1 MNFRLAF
8 PRRPLQRVTLK
19 KATFKRGLSL
29 AMAAIVLLSGGL
41 AVAIP
46 TQTTASA
53 VDVLSNGSFEHGFVS
68 QQGCGLVGYGWNC
81 FTNGGAAGYGFYD
94 DQWEPVVADGEHSQL
109 IEINTKGMTAAD
121 DDRYAGI
128 YQTVRVVDWEN
139 YTLHVRGMI
148 RTTVQDGDPWR
159 YRVEV
164 GWTPGRK
171 ADWRAVTNWADAG
184 WDTYYDRLAPGNFS
198 DYSARLMAEDD
209 FVTIYIRVW
218 KKWGVPEEEIDVNF
232 DAITL
237 TGPSPYGDM
246 PEQWAQPMAKDEMMA
261 PQPPMGGPM
270 MEKPMQPM
278 QPMQPM
284 WPMEPPQGE
293 LACGMG
299 EYVYNGGFEDGFNP
313 VYAGEVGRSWGFF
326 TNGGA
331 AGYGFYDEQW
341 PPVVASGD
349 HGQLIELNTKGVL
362 EGDNDRYAGIYQH
375 IRGLKPGKTY
385 ELSLRGMLRGVGGG
399 DDPYRYEAQWGY
411 NAGADGDWT
420 HVDNWQGMDLGDI
433 YPRTEPE
440 SMGAYSVQFVAPAP
454 EMTLFLRGW
463 MKWGVSESE
472 FDLNLDDVSLSGCGY
487 VKPMPPMQPGRPMP
501 PMQPEQPMVCTY
513 TVQPGDMLSVIAAK
527 YGVTVGDM
535 MKVNGISDPN
545 LIYVGQV
552 LQIPGCG
559 QSMQPKPMGQQGM
572 MMEQPMGQQGM
583 MMEPPMGQQGMMM
596 EPPMGQQGMMME
608 QPMGQQGMPAR
619 PPARPAPM
627 SQQQV
632 HVVRPGDTFS
642 AICQRYGADQG
653 QVAAM
658 NGIANPN
665 IIVVGQEIVIP

>member
-19 KATFKRGLSL
+19 KATFKQGLSL

-41 AVAIP
+41 AVAMP

-68 QQGCGLVGYGWNC
+68 QQGCGLVGYGWTC

-109 IEINTKGMTAAD
+109 IELNAKGLAVAD

-128 YQTVRVVDWEN
+128 YQTVRVVDWET
-139 YTLHVRGMI
+139 YTLRVRGMI
-148 RTTVQDGDPWR
+148 RTTVQEGDPWR
-159 YRVEV
+159 YRVEI

-171 ADWRAVTNWADAG
+171 ADWQAVTNWQDAG

-198 DYSARLMAEDD
+198 DYSARLMPEDD

-218 KKWGVPEEEIDVNF
+218 KKWGVPGEEIDVNF

-237 TGPSPYGDM
+237 TGPSPYGAM
-246 PEQWAQPMAKDEMMA
+246 PEPWAQPMAKEQGMMA
-261 PQPPMGGPM
+261 PPQQPPMGGPM
-270 MEKPMQPM
+270 MGE
-278 QPMQPM
+278 QPM
-284 WPMEPPQGE
+284 WPMEPSQGE

-326 TNGGA
+326 TNGGR

-341 PPVVASGD
+341 PPVVASGN
-349 HGQLIELNTKGVL
+349 HGQLIELNTKGIL

-375 IRGLKPGKTY
+375 IRGLEPGKTY
-385 ELSLRGMLRGVGGG
+385 VLSLRGMLRGVGGG

-411 NAGADGDWT
+411 NVGADGDWT
-420 HVDNWQGMDLGDI
+420 HVDNWQGMDLGAI
-433 YPRTEPE
+433 YPRTEPG
-440 SMGAYSVQFVAPAP
+440 SMGSYSVRFVAPAP

-463 MKWGVSESE
+463 MKWGMSESE
-472 FDLNLDDVSLSGCGY
+472 FDLNFDDVSLSGCGY
-487 VKPMPPMQPGRPMP
+487 VPPMPKPEW
-501 PMQPEQPMVCTY
+501 PMQPEWPMRPEQPMNCTY
-513 TVQPGDMLSVIAAK
+513 TVQPGDMLSVIAQE

-535 MKVNGISDPN
+535 MQVNGISDPN

-559 QSMQPKPMGQQGM
+559 QSMGPEPYMGQQGM
-572 MMEQPMGQQGM
+572 TQPPMAQQG
-583 MMEPPMGQQGMMM
+583 MMEPPMAQQGMM
-596 EPPMGQQGMMME
+596 EPPMAQQGMME
-608 QPMGQQGMPAR
+608 PPMAQQGMPTR

-627 SQQQV
+627 SQRQV
-632 HVVRPGDTFS
+632 YVVRPGDTFS
-642 AICQRYGADQG
+642 AICQRYGVDQS

-658 NGIANPN
+658 NGIANPD